1 MYHHYGVTLTLLF
14 PQSFTQALYHLA
26 GNPEYMQP
34 LREEVESIVATHGWS
49 KDSLNKMR
57 KIDSFMR
64 ESQRFNGLGLRTRK
78 YSTFVDIG
86 LRLTDVTLRSGHV
99 PIRSQAIYIL

>member
-1 MYHHYGVTLTLLF
+1 MHHHHVATLTLSF

-64 ESQRFNGLGLRTRK
+64 ESQRFNGLGLRTRE
-78 YSTFVDIG
+78 YSTFVDFG
-86 LRLTDVTLRSGHV
+86 SRLTDFTLHSGHV
-99 PIRSQAIYIL
+99 PIRSQAIHIL